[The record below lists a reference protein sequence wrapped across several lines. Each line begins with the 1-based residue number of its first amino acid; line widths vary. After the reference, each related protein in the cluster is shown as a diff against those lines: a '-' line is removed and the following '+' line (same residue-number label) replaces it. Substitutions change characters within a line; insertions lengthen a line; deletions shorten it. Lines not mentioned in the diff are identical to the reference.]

1 MSEHEGDISHNPDP
15 HLPYYRAARFRREAA
30 SLRAY
35 QNLES
40 LFFREE
46 CDLSAY
52 RFIWDQGWHVAA
64 LGSQPEAKLQERVES
79 ILSVG
84 QATSLPEQLLRELQ
98 RRRAQSTQ
106 LGPWVERH
114 FRFPGS

>member
-1 MSEHEGDISHNPDP
+1 MSEHERDISQNPETQ
-15 HLPYYRAARFRREAA
+15 LPYYRAARFRREAA

-46 CDLSAY
+46 CELSAY
-52 RFIWDQGWHVAA
+52 RFLWDEGWHVAA
-64 LGSQPEAKLQERVES
+64 VGAEPQPKLQEQVES

-84 QATSLPEQLLRELQ
+84 QPTSLPEELLQELQ
-98 RRRAQSTQ
+98 RRRAQNTK
-106 LGPWVERH
+106 LAPWVERH
-114 FRFPGS
+114 YLS